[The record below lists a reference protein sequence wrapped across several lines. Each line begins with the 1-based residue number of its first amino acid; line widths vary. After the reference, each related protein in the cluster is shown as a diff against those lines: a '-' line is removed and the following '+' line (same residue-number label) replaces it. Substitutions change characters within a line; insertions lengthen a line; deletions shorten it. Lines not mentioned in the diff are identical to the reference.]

1 VGDRG
6 DTEEASIETEDPYLM
21 FSADSMTCVVVKIEE
36 PPRPA
41 PLPGLQNGEVAG
53 FLRGSFI
60 RSSVERCGRIAR
72 ALAYLDDRM
81 AASLIEA
88 RVRRLQESAV
98 PDRSALLALAEA
110 LILIDAP
117 SGLDLSE
124 ALGLEPRLSMAERAA
139 LARSARDP
147 RVRSWV
153 GGTK

>member
-1 VGDRG
+1 
-6 DTEEASIETEDPYLM
+6 
-21 FSADSMTCVVVKIEE
+21 
-36 PPRPA
+36 
-41 PLPGLQNGEVAG
+41 
-53 FLRGSFI
+53 
-60 RSSVERCGRIAR
+60 
-72 ALAYLDDRM
+72 M